1 MPTELT
7 AGRLALEDAVPA
19 QARGTLGE
27 LNKKG
32 LEKLF
37 ASLAE
42 LGPDEYRQAAKRLMD
57 LAARSTTA
65 SGGYSFGP
73 EHMRAGPELQ
83 KIRDAYRQKVRAV
96 LSDPSLS
103 PRDRNDRLVQAALE
117 HAGPLEQ
124 TGYKEALAAKN
135 PLALQVHSGAKG
147 KQENLRSLLAGD
159 PLYTDQEF
167 QPIPYPVLHSF
178 AEGVRPHEYFAGTFG
193 ARQGLVLLKLGTAA
207 AGYSSKRLLHA
218 AHRLVVTGD
227 DGPEPYDHKNPRG
240 LPARALDPDNE
251 GALLAHPAAGYPRDT
266 VLTPEI
272 MQELH
277 RKGAENILVRSPL
290 VGGPGDGGVYGKDVG
305 VREKGVIA
313 PRGDYVGIAASQ
325 ALCLAAGTLVRMA
338 DGSVKPIEA
347 VQVGDTVFGCDMAGK
362 LCPVKVLNTYANGPR
377 ECRSFVFRRGTG
389 QSTRENLL
397 EVVATEDH
405 KIYGEVLHR
414 TGKNRSSGRDGAGIG
429 IYPLGTD
436 PGRGNA
442 FCARM
447 STTFDDTGLRHEPL
461 AMAAGLLIGDGC
473 YTGNVGGAGGGVAF
487 SCYDDSLTADTE
499 AYLATVGLGLARM
512 ALGEFRIKDL
522 DTFNVKT
529 AEDGTRYRN
538 RLMLWLKRENMWG
551 AYSHEKRLPT
561 SVHEWD
567 NTSVSAL
574 IAGLV
579 ATDGCVT
586 SSAFV
591 GLGSTSRELLV
602 QVRELLDLRFGIR
615 ASAIVSSTK
624 KKADG
629 GTYRPGYTFVIC
641 ARPDV
646 ERFAAVCTVPGVKGP
661 RLRELLAAKTVRF
674 SNVAG
679 RCRLMSQEAVGVRE
693 TYDIHVDHPT
703 HLFLLANGL
712 IVSNSEPITQ
722 NVISSKHSGGVA
734 GQTKGQ
740 QGVPVLDRLI
750 SIPETFPGGATH
762 AQLDGHVGSVVD
774 APQGGRYVHVNGER
788 HYVRPDLELKVK
800 PGDEVEAGDVLTDG
814 IPNPAEFVKHKGI
827 GEGARRFLE
836 TFTEAAQGAGF
847 RPHRRN
853 LELVTR
859 GLINHV
865 RLDQPTDRYS
875 AGEILPYAAVEA
887 DYRPRDGHQTLEP
900 KAAVGQYLERPVL
913 HYSVGTRVTPS
924 VAKQLGAYGVE
935 QVAAHPEPP
944 PFSPVMVR
952 SHETSNVDQD
962 WLVRGLGIGVEKTLL
977 RGVHRG
983 DYADLGGTSYV
994 PALAEGVGFGQP
1006 GKKTTGYDAGIL
1018 TPRAP
1023 KPPPAPRAQ

>member
-1 MPTELT
+1 VPTELT
-7 AGRLALEDAVPA
+7 AGRLALEDAVPPA
-19 QARGTLGE
+19 ARGHLGE

-32 LEKLF
+32 LEKVF
-37 ASLAE
+37 AALAE

-103 PRDRNDRLVQAALE
+103 PKDRNDRLVQAALE

-338 DGSVKPIEA
+338 DRTVKAIEDVA
-347 VQVGDTVFGCDMAGK
+347 VGDTVVGCALDGTQTPAR
-362 LCPVKVLNTYANGPR
+362 VLGVSANGPR
-377 ECRSFVFRRGTG
+377 RCARYTFRRGPAGTG
-389 QSTRENLL
+389 VL
-397 EVVATEDH
+397 ELTATGDH
-405 KIYGEVLHR
+405 KILVEFMAGSPEVV
-414 TGKNRSSGRDGAGIG
+414 
-429 IYPLGTD
+429 PLDAIPPGT
-436 PGRGNA
+436 
-442 FCARM
+442 
-447 STTFDDTGLRHEPL
+447 
-461 AMAAGLLIGDGC
+461 
-473 YTGNVGGAGGGVAF
+473 
-487 SCYDDSLTADTE
+487 
-499 AYLATVGLGLARM
+499 
-512 ALGEFRIKDL
+512 
-522 DTFNVKT
+522 
-529 AEDGTRYRN
+529 
-538 RLMLWLKRENMWG
+538 
-551 AYSHEKRLPT
+551 
-561 SVHEWD
+561 
-567 NTSVSAL
+567 VSASAL
-574 IAGLV
+574 VPICGSFLRAGLV
-579 ATDGCVT
+579 GREY
-586 SSAFV
+586 V
-591 GLGSTSRELLV
+591 GEV
-602 QVRELLDLRFGIR
+602 
-615 ASAIVSSTK
+615 
-624 KKADG
+624 
-629 GTYRPGYTFVIC
+629 
-641 ARPDV
+641 
-646 ERFAAVCTVPGVKGP
+646 
-661 RLRELLAAKTVRF
+661 
-674 SNVAG
+674 
-679 RCRLMSQEAVGVRE
+679 E
-693 TYDIHVDHPT
+693 TYDIHIDHPDHLFFLANGLVVSNSEPITQTVISCLAEGTPVRMADGSEKPIERVAVGDRVLGADLCGNTFPVTVTGAFDNGVQACGVSKFGGDEDGYTVLVSTDRHKLLALRVDVDGWDAPRKATVAECVLGGVVGAVTGPRPEDIRILRAWEAVGPRRTYDIEVDHPD
-703 HLFLLANGL
+703 HLFVLANGL
-712 IVSNSEPITQ
+712 IVSN
-722 NVISSKHSGGVA
+722 SKHSGGVA

-740 QGVPVLDRLI
+740 QGFPVLDRLI

-924 VAKQLGAYGVE
+924 VVRQLGAYGVE

-962 WLVRGLGIGVEKTLL
+962 WLTRGLGIGVEKTLL

-1006 GKKTTGYDAGIL
+1006 GKKTTGYDPGIL